1 MRIVVAGAGD
11 FGLSVAQLLTAENF
25 DVVLV
30 DNNPERVKA
39 VQGAVDC
46 MVLEGNPCTKTLF
59 ARSDVAEGDMF
70 IACLPQDEMNM
81 VSCMLAKHYG
91 IPKTVACV
99 READYMRYE
108 KDFVHE
114 EMKIDLLLN
123 TDYILAKEISKI
135 LTASSSLEVE
145 NFAGGKVKMFEGRI
159 GEDTPFVN
167 KTLKE
172 LALPKDILVAL
183 ILHDKDVV
191 IPSGETVLSL
201 GDYVYFVGMADSIT
215 EFEKNFS
222 TVYTKPQKVLLIGAG
237 RTGRFTAPLLE
248 RRGLQVKA
256 IEKNRERCQL
266 LAAELKSGMV
276 LCGDGTNVDLLTE
289 EGVAEADVVVC
300 ITDDDKL
307 NLMVALLA
315 KHLGA
320 KRTLVRVDNSDFVD
334 LMGKVGVDEVLST
347 RSLMAERLLRF
358 VHGADLLH
366 VSVLDDAQAEALE
379 LAVGVGSVADGKMVK
394 DLGIPVDALLCA
406 VVRGNDVYIPKGST
420 VLNADDR
427 LVVLTKNGD
436 VTAIANIFE
445 SRN

>member
-1 MRIVVAGAGD
+1 MRIVVAGAGE

-30 DNNPERVKA
+30 DNNHDRVLA

-46 MVLEGNPCTKTLF
+46 MVLEGNPCTKGLF
-59 ARSDVAEGDMF
+59 ARPDVAQGDMF

-123 TDYILAKEISKI
+123 TDYILAKEIAKI

-159 GEDTPFVN
+159 AEDSAFAN
-167 KTLKE
+167 KTLMDLK
-172 LALPKDILVAL
+172 LPQDILAAL
-183 ILHDKDVV
+183 VLHDKDVIV
-191 IPSGETVLSL
+191 PGGETALAA
-201 GDYVYFVGMADSIT
+201 GDYVYFVGMAENIT
-215 EFEKNFS
+215 AFEKNFT
-222 TVYTKPQKVLLIGAG
+222 TVYNRAKKALLIGAG

-248 RRGLQVKA
+248 RRGLQVKV
-256 IEKNRERCQL
+256 IEKDRERCQL
-266 LAAELKSGMV
+266 LAAELKSGIV

-334 LMGKVGVDEVLST
+334 LISKVGVDEVLST

-358 VHGADLLH
+358 VHGEDLLH

-379 LAVGVGSVADGKMVK
+379 LAVGAGSAADGRMVK
-394 DLGIPVDALLCA
+394 DLGMPTDALLCA
-406 VVRGNDVYIPKGST
+406 VVRGDETYIPKGNT
-420 VLNADDR
+420 VLNAGDR

-436 VTAIANIFE
+436 VAAITSIFE

>member
-59 ARSDVAEGDMF
+59 ARPDVAEGDMF

-145 NFAGGKVKMFEGRI
+145 NFAGGRVKMFEGRI
-159 GEDTPFVN
+159 AEDSTFVN

-172 LALPKDILVAL
+172 LELPQDILAAL
-183 ILHDKDVV
+183 VLHDKDVIV
-191 IPSGETVLSL
+191 PNGDTSFTA
-201 GDYVYFVGMADSIT
+201 GDYVYFVGMAESIT
-215 EFEKNFS
+215 SFEKNFQM
-222 TVYTKPQKVLLIGAG
+222 VYSKPKKALLIGAG

-266 LAAELKSGMV
+266 LAAELKSGIV
-276 LCGDGTNVDLLTE
+276 LCGDGTNVDFLVE

-334 LMGKVGVDEVLST
+334 LIGKVGVDEVLST

-358 VHGADLLH
+358 VHGEDLLH

-379 LAVGVGSVADGKMVK
+379 LAVGVGSIADGKMVK
-394 DLGIPVDALLCA
+394 DLELPTDALLCA
-406 VVRGNDVYIPKGST
+406 VVRGEEVCIPKGKT
-420 VLNADDR
+420 ILNAGDR
-427 LVVLTKNGD
+427 LVVLTQDGD
-436 VTAIANIFE
+436 VTAITGIFE